1 MTHPCPRL
9 ELKICS
15 DWVIWFVLLCI
26 WLYGPTYR
34 NKLVLFLLSE
44 CFSFIEMSRWS
55 LYFPFYMVNVRLE
68 GIEPKCKVVIFD
80 LNFIFLKVFVT
91 PWNHKIHRC
100 SIAQCLKGIFALNI
114 TFLKVFVIYWN
125 VIEIDNGLRLTI
137 DWDQQSTEINNW
149 LRSTIDWDQQL
160 TEINNWLR
168 STINWDQH

>member
-1 MTHPCPRL
+1 MTHLCPRL

-15 DWVIWFVLLCI
+15 DWVIWFVLYCVFDCMDQHTEI
-26 WLYGPTYR
+26 NWYFSCFQR
-34 NKLVLFLLSE
+34 LVSE

-91 PWNHKIHRC
+91 PWNHKIYRC

-137 DWDQQSTEINNW
+137 DWDWQSTEVDNR
-149 LRSTIDWDQQL
+149 LR
-160 TEINNWLR
+160 
-168 STINWDQH
+168 